1 MQQHDCVAS
10 LVGKASSEN
19 KGAGRVGVVPR
30 IVLVIGF
37 GVCVRITRERLLR
50 KQQQPKWQAGRWWR
64 ASELPPA
71 APRPEK
77 PCAPAGPPARRSMSR
92 RSAGQGRGEG
102 QSEARAAREDI
113 PGVEVEVQ
121 EESSA
126 KISGSPGTLGS
137 KPALLEAPENR
148 VSGTT
153 VRT

>member
-1 MQQHDCVAS
+1 MQ
-10 LVGKASSEN
+10 
-19 KGAGRVGVVPR
+19 
-30 IVLVIGF
+30 
-37 GVCVRITRERLLR
+37 
-50 KQQQPKWQAGRWWR
+50 
-64 ASELPPA
+64 PPA
-71 APRPEK
+71 APRREK
-77 PCAPAGPPARRSMSR
+77 PCAPAGLQLAGACREDLRDKAR
-92 RSAGQGRGEG
+92 EG

-126 KISGSPGTLGS
+126 KISGSPGTLET

>member
-1 MQQHDCVAS
+1 MIRSPHDGAHLVAPQAQS
-10 LVGKASSEN
+10 AGAGAATGEAGGQAAAAEGAGWERVARIWAAARSASSREAVR
-19 KGAGRVGVVPR
+19 AG
-30 IVLVIGF
+30 
-37 GVCVRITRERLLR
+37 
-50 KQQQPKWQAGRWWR
+50 
-64 ASELPPA
+64 
-71 APRPEK
+71 
-77 PCAPAGPPARRSMSR
+77 GPPALRSMAR

-126 KISGSPGTLGS
+126 KISGSPGTLES
-137 KPALLEAPENR
+137 KPALLEAPESR